1 VPSPSR
7 RTRDGEA
14 STKPSLLVA
23 VDLVEAARSWGGQLF
38 VLSKSKRRHCQSLRA
53 IPRWKSR
60 CATILA
66 VSILALT
73 KPETDK
79 FRRRLLAWFAARKR
93 DLPWRRTKDPYR
105 IWLSE
110 IMLQQTRVAAVVPY
124 YENFLARFPDMH
136 ALARAREEAVLS
148 HWAGLGYYSRARNLL
163 RAAQEIDARHGG
175 RFPREYDAA
184 LALPG
189 IGRYTAAAVLSIAY
203 DEPLAVLD
211 GNVARVLARLG
222 ALRGDLR
229 APALWQKLEAAAQ
242 KLLARKTPG
251 DWNQAMMELG
261 ATICTPKSPKCGE
274 CPVAGWCRAQKLG
287 IAAQLPDA
295 RKKRESVQVTLAAAV
310 LLDPRGRTLLVRRA
324 GKDGALFSRMWQF
337 PALETTVDAV
347 ASLAQHLQG
356 KFDVKV
362 AKGQMV
368 QLKTARHAV
377 TFRAIRLEP
386 FLIRV
391 KHLPKI
397 KEARTP
403 ALTRFGHLPIS
414 NATRKIADA
423 AIAHSRSPLWT

>member
-1 VPSPSR
+1 MR
-7 RTRDGEA
+7 G
-14 STKPSLLVA
+14 
-23 VDLVEAARSWGGQLF
+23 
-38 VLSKSKRRHCQSLRA
+38 
-53 IPRWKSR
+53 
-60 CATILA
+60 

-73 KPETDK
+73 RPETGK
-79 FRRRLLAWFAARKR
+79 LRRRLLAWFAARKR
-93 DLPWRRTKDPYR
+93 DLPWRRTRDPYR

-124 YENFLARFPDMH
+124 YENFLARFPDMQ

-189 IGRYTAAAVLSIAY
+189 IGHYTAAAVLSIAY

-229 APALWQKLEAAAQ
+229 APTLWKKLDAMAQ

-261 ATICTPKSPKCGE
+261 ATICTPKSPKCEE
-274 CPVAGWCRAQKLG
+274 CPVAGSCRARKLG
-287 IAAQLPDA
+287 IEEQLPDA
-295 RKKRESVQVTLAAAV
+295 RKKRTPVRVTLAAAV
-310 LLDPRGRTLLVRRA
+310 FLDPRGRTLLVRQT
-324 GKDGALFSRMWQF
+324 GDDGALFSRMWQF
-337 PALETTVDAV
+337 PALETTTNASS
-347 ASLAQHLQG
+347 SLARHLG
-356 KFDVKV
+356 ERFGIKV
-362 AKGQMV
+362 VAGQMI

-391 KHLPKI
+391 ERLPKI
-397 KEARTP
+397 EGARTP
-403 ALTRFGHLPIS
+403 TLTRFGRLPIS
-414 NATRKIADA
+414 NATRKIANA
-423 AIAHSRSPLWT
+423 AIVHSENSLRA